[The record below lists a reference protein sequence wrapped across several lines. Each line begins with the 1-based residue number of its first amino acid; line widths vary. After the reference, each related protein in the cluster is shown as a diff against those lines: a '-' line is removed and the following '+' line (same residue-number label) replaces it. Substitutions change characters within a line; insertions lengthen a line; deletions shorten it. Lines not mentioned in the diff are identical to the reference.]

1 MALQNGI
8 HTITLQ
14 DADGDQASLPL
25 YVKYDDATAT
35 LAAIAAYMAATV
47 GDLDAVT
54 DAQIV
59 KQSFLIQTALPGGL
73 KAAPV
78 AGSDVERTGLITF
91 NRVTP
96 AGKAYGMDIPG
107 WAAAHFVGDLINLT
121 DAGDVAAWVSRI
133 VTAGGTFEHYDDLW
147 TTKMASGRK
156 GVKSFRKL
164 GR

>member
-1 MALQNGI
+1 MALQNAI

-25 YVKYDDATAT
+25 YVKYDDAVAT
-35 LAAIAAYMAATV
+35 LAALSAYMAGTIAL
-47 GDLDAVT
+47 LDPVV

-59 KQSFLIQTALPGGL
+59 KQSLLIQTALPGGI
-73 KAAPV
+73 KVAPV

-91 NRVTP
+91 NRLAP
-96 AGKAYGMDIPG
+96 AGKAFGMDIPG
-107 WAAAHFVGDLINLT
+107 WKATKFVGDSINLA
-121 DAGDVAAWVSRI
+121 DGGDVAAWVSRM
-133 VTAGGTFEHYDDLW
+133 TTLGGTMDHFDDLW
-147 TTKMASGRK
+147 TTTFPSARK

>member
-1 MALQNGI
+1 MTVQNAI

-25 YVKYDDATAT
+25 YVTYDDATAT
-35 LAAIAAYMAATV
+35 LSSLAAYMAARV
-47 GDLDAVT
+47 ADLDAIT

-59 KQSFLIQTALPGGL
+59 KQSLLLQNALPGGI
-73 KAAPV
+73 KTSPV

-91 NRVTP
+91 NLLTP
-96 AGKAYGMDIPG
+96 SGKAYGMDIPG
-107 WAAAHFVGDLINLT
+107 FKSSKFSGDAINLA
-121 DAGDVAAWVSRI
+121 DADVSTWTTNMIS
-133 VTAGGTFEHYDDLW
+133 TSGTMKHLNDLW
-147 TTKMASGRK
+147 SSVFSTVRK

>member
-1 MALQNGI
+1 MAVQNAI

-25 YVKYDDATAT
+25 YVTYDDATAT
-35 LAAIAAYMAATV
+35 LASIAAYMAARCA
-47 GDLDAVT
+47 DLDAIT

-59 KQSFLIQTALPGGL
+59 KQSFLLQTALPGGL
-73 KAAPV
+73 KGAPV

-91 NRVTP
+91 NLLTP
-96 AGKAYGMDIPG
+96 SGKAYGMDIPG
-107 WAAAHFVGDLINLT
+107 FKASKFTGDAINLG
-121 DAGDVAAWVSRI
+121 DADVTTWTTNIMSL
-133 VTAGGTFEHYDDLW
+133 AGTMKHLNDLW
-147 TTKMASGRK
+147 SSTFTSVRK